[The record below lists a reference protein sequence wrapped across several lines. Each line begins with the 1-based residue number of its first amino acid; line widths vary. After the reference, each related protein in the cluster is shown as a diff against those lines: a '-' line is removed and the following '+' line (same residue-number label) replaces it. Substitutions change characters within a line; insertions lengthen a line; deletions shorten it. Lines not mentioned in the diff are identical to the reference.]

1 MGLSG
6 ILQLLS
12 AQSPLLYVVL
22 FVLVGLGFV
31 VASRLRNSGRGSL
44 RDYSRYEDESFDD
57 DEDQEDSDEREDE
70 IEDLAQQAAINR
82 NKKKKKQEPTLDEQL
97 FMAGRFSP
105 AEREDY
111 MRKRKLAP
119 IVFGFLGVIAGTML
133 GGLQQVALLGLI
145 GVLLGA
151 YIPIVMLRKWI
162 EQQHQEIEYHLPL
175 LIEQIAIGVSSSL
188 DIGPCLSQV
197 VQLCDERDSHNAT
210 TKLIKYALYYVKSG
224 VSLDEALTEVGHLSG
239 QAEFKHSL
247 LALSQV
253 AKFGGEITKQ
263 LQDLA
268 ESVASQRE
276 AKIETIIKKL
286 ELKASGP
293 VAIVFL
299 AYMIILGLGIA
310 SQFVNSGFLG

>member
-1 MGLSG
+1 VNTTQIIQSLFFGTG
-6 ILQLLS
+6 ALL
-12 AQSPLLYVVL
+12 AVGFV
-22 FVLVGLGFV
+22 FVLARRRRG
-31 VASRLRNSGRGSL
+31 SGRGRL
-44 RDYSRYEDESFDD
+44 REYSRYEGEQFED
-57 DEDQEDSDEREDE
+57 DEDDLDELDEGE
-70 IEDLAQQAAINR
+70 IEDLLEQAAKNR
-82 NKKKKKQEPTLDEQL
+82 KKKKKHEPTVDEQL

-111 MRKRKLAP
+111 VRKKKLAP
-119 IVFGFLGVIAGTML
+119 IVFAFIGIIVGTVL
-133 GGLQQVALLGLI
+133 GGLQQVVLMALVGGLLGMYL
-145 GVLLGA
+145 
-151 YIPIVMLRKWI
+151 PMMMLRRWV
-162 EQQHQEIEYHLPL
+162 EEQHQEIEYYLPL

-224 VSLDEALTEVGHLSG
+224 VSLEEALIEVGHLSG

-253 AKFGGEITKQ
+253 SKFGGEITKQ

-276 AKIETIIKKL
+276 AKIESTIKKL

-299 AYMIILGLGIA
+299 AYMLLLGLGIA
-310 SQFVNSGFLG
+310 SQFVNSGFVM